1 MTRRKV
7 DGRVSVVVSVPG
19 RSDDSSLR
27 AHFPNEQSEQLPIL
41 PERDKSE
48 LPVSLISFAK
58 MCGYLRGWLSW
69 DSTRNCQH
77 VSLWPTVEILELYPF
92 CRVDYGFLRAA
103 SGNKCMCASS
113 VFHFLPTNDVKIP
126 HRWITSVVET
136 I

>member
-1 MTRRKV
+1 MIAVISSYLCESNPTLRNDENHGEIEVICKGCGVSVSCRDTGRKV

-19 RSDDSSLR
+19 RSDDSSLS

-69 DSTRNCQH
+69 DSTHNCQH
-77 VSLWPTVEILELYPF
+77 VSL
-92 CRVDYGFLRAA
+92 
-103 SGNKCMCASS
+103 
-113 VFHFLPTNDVKIP
+113 
-126 HRWITSVVET
+126 
-136 I
+136 